1 MEYIELGRTSL
12 TVSRIALGTV
22 ELGMDYGFR
31 SSPHYRKPEEA
42 DAIRTIHK
50 AIDLGINLIDTA
62 RGYGSSEEIIG
73 RALKESGSS
82 RAPILASK
90 VVVPEISS
98 PNGHHHALHAAIT
111 QSIDESLRALRV
123 DTLDLLQIHNTSL
136 EILNNEEAIR
146 ALDDAIQ
153 AGKARFLGASCTGE
167 PVSMAALADKRIS
180 TLQVPLNLLDR
191 GMLPNVLP
199 QAALQGTGIFVRSAF
214 LRGVLTENIDG
225 VPDEL
230 SDLRAAALRV
240 RDSFRS
246 QVSSLSELAIRFCLS
261 FDAVSSIVVGIR
273 AISELEKNVSHA
285 ARGPLS
291 AAQMEQL
298 DGLSFRNP
306 DLLNPQNWQSVI

>member
-146 ALDDAIQ
+146 A
-153 AGKARFLGASCTGE
+153 
-167 PVSMAALADKRIS
+167 V
-180 TLQVPLNLLDR
+180 
-191 GMLPNVLP
+191 
-199 QAALQGTGIFVRSAF
+199 
-214 LRGVLTENIDG
+214 
-225 VPDEL
+225 
-230 SDLRAAALRV
+230 
-240 RDSFRS
+240 
-246 QVSSLSELAIRFCLS
+246 QVSLYRWRPSRTRGSQRFRCRS
-261 FDAVSSIVVGIR
+261 ISST
-273 AISELEKNVSHA
+273 AACSPMCSHRPRFKA
-285 ARGPLS
+285 PEFSSGRRFFA
-291 AAQMEQL
+291 EY
-298 DGLSFRNP
+298 
-306 DLLNPQNWQSVI
+306 